1 MTEDEVK
8 MMEGEGRDLSDSFV
22 LVQCTKA
29 PEVVARTA
37 ALLDKYRHN
46 EKARK
51 LRGW

>member
-8 MMEGEGRDLSDSFV
+8 IMIREGGFLSDRVVFV
-22 LVQCTKA
+22 QTTK
-29 PEVVARTA
+29 PQEVVARTTIV
-37 ALLDKYRHN
+37 LDKYGYN